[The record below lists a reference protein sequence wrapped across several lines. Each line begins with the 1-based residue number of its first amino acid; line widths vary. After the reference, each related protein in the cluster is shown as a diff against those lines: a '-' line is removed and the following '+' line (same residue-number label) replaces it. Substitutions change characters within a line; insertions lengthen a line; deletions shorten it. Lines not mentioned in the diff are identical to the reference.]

1 MAITLPESAK
11 KLLSTPMSDEK
22 KEIEP
27 SSSDPMT
34 VAIEAAKPILAKAS
48 FGSVVGFCS
57 GYAVKQA
64 GKLAAVVIGTGFIAV
79 QTAASLGY
87 IDVNWTKVKD
97 DAIKSVDTVSQ
108 TELFRRRI
116 LASIPDSNVLNFD
129 QAPELIDIPF
139 LLFVMLFQDGDG
151 ELGADDLKVYWKKV
165 KALLTRNLPN
175 TGGFSLGFLYGIQQ

>member
-11 KLLSTPMSDEK
+11 KLLSTTMPDEK

-34 VAIEAAKPILAKAS
+34 VAIETAKPILAKAS

-64 GKLAAVVIGTGFIAV
+64 GKLTAVVLGTGFIAL
-79 QTAASLGY
+79 QTLASLGY

-97 DAIKSVDTVSQ
+97 DAIKSVDVVSIKQ
-108 TELFRRRI
+108 NCSAEEIRNSNIFEYLFRSRTHRY
-116 LASIPDSNVLNFD
+116 LLHFVVLFRTATASSVQTI
-129 QAPELIDIPF
+129 
-139 LLFVMLFQDGDG
+139 
-151 ELGADDLKVYWKKV
+151 
-165 KALLTRNLPN
+165 
-175 TGGFSLGFLYGIQQ
+175 

>member
-1 MAITLPESAK
+1 MAISLPESAK

-97 DAIKSVDTVSQ
+97 DAIKSVDT
-108 TELFRRRI
+108 
-116 LASIPDSNVLNFD
+116 N
-129 QAPELIDIPF
+129 
-139 LLFVMLFQDGDG
+139 GDG